1 LTIDKQ
7 NLPRQLAAIKPMTRY
22 HSMIPLVPVADKPL
36 SRAQL
41 PEKSQS
47 NDSANPWIFSI
58 NQTPR

>member
-47 NDSANPWIFSI
+47 NDSANP
-58 NQTPR
+58 